1 MCTAPGSHRLLA
13 EVWAACGLMS
23 VTCAHPRC
31 ECAPGYAGGSCTE
44 NQDDCKDHRCQDGAQ
59 CVDEANGY
67 SCLCTQG
74 YR

>member
-1 MCTAPGSHRLLA
+1 M
-13 EVWAACGLMS
+13 WADARHLCP
-23 VTCAHPRC
+23 PRC
-31 ECAPGYAGGSCTE
+31 ECAPGYAGGNCTE
-44 NQDDCKDHRCQDGAQ
+44 KQDDCRDHRCQNGAQ